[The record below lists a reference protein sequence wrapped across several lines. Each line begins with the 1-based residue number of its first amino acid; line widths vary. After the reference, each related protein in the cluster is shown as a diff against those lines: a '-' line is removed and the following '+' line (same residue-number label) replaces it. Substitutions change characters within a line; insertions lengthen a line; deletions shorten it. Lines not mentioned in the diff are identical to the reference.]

1 LLHSVPGVVD
11 SLLLILKLFW
21 NDLNF
26 QTWKLKRGV
35 IGYHPDRLCKSD
47 YSFES

>member
-11 SLLLILKLFW
+11 SLLLSSTSSLFW

-26 QTWKLKRGV
+26 QTWKLKGGG
-35 IGYHPDRLCKSD
+35 ICYHLDRLC
-47 YSFES
+47 